1 MRYHDGSKDGVYSGI
16 LKKLGYTATNTY
28 TRHVFSFHELVDG
41 KNDPHASPGEE
52 VKTHTFFFN
61 TIMTRLCTYIT
72 YSKLID

>member
-52 VKTHTFFFN
+52 VKKHFLPFSTTLQYLSPFEYNH
-61 TIMTRLCTYIT
+61 L
-72 YSKLID
+72 L